1 MSDDKVISMDDFR
14 QTERDLKAGV
24 NPKRVTQAEDTRVGW
39 TKVILVGRGDELL
52 TLVEQGYDEG
62 DEENS
67 IGGIALDYD
76 ELLEV
81 MEQLKLCAEKMEE
94 ISTDVK

>member
-1 MSDDKVISMDDFR
+1 MSDDKVISMEDFKK
-14 QTERDLKAGV
+14 TERELTEGID
-24 NPKRVTQAEDTRVGW
+24 VTQAVDTRVGW

-67 IGGIALDYD
+67 IGGVAMDYD

-94 ISTDVK
+94 LSTDVK

>member
-14 QTERDLKAGV
+14 QTERDLEAGV
-24 NPKRVTQAEDTRVGW
+24 TPKRVTQAVDTRVGW

-62 DEENS
+62 DEENTV
-67 IGGIALDYD
+67 GGVAMDYD

-94 ISTDVK
+94 LSTDVK

>member
-1 MSDDKVISMDDFR
+1 MSDDKVISMEDFK
-14 QTERDLKAGV
+14 QTERELAEGID
-24 NPKRVTQAEDTRVGW
+24 VTQAVDTRVGW

-62 DEENS
+62 DEENTV
-67 IGGIALDYD
+67 GGVAMDYD

-94 ISTDVK
+94 LSTDVK

>member
-1 MSDDKVISMDDFR
+1 MSDDKVISMEDFK
-14 QTERDLKAGV
+14 QTERELAEGID
-24 NPKRVTQAEDTRVGW
+24 VTQAVDTRVGW

-62 DEENS
+62 DEENT
-67 IGGIALDYD
+67 IGGVAMDYD

-94 ISTDVK
+94 LSTDVK

>member
-1 MSDDKVISMDDFR
+1 MSDDKVISMEDFKK
-14 QTERDLKAGV
+14 TERELAEGID
-24 NPKRVTQAEDTRVGW
+24 VTQAVDTRVGW

-62 DEENS
+62 DEENT
-67 IGGIALDYD
+67 IGGVAMDYD

-94 ISTDVK
+94 LSTDVK